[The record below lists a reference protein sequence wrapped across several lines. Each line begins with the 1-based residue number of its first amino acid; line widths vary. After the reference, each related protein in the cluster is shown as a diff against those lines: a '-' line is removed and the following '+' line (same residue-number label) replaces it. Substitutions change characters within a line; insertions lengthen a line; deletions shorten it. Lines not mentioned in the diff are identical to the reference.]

1 MISFK
6 TLKILW
12 IMTVN
17 CLLCL
22 RNTLE
27 YRQFYYLKP
36 IFRKIMKKILL
47 TCVVALSLLSS
58 AFVEANVKVGVAI
71 DMDLSIVAQ
80 IDRYNLVLGDSGFAV
95 DYTIKTGKF
104 DDSTPLTWYLA
115 GGGWAGWDHGY
126 GVRAPIGVNW
136 VFSKGW
142 DLYGQVQP
150 VANFDDK
157 FKFSV
162 DGAIGVR
169 YAF

>member
-1 MISFK
+1 MKNLLLASIF
-6 TLKILW
+6 ILS
-12 IMTVN
+12 
-17 CLLCL
+17 L
-22 RNTLE
+22 
-27 YRQFYYLKP
+27 
-36 IFRKIMKKILL
+36 
-47 TCVVALSLLSS
+47 ALSNS
-58 AFVEANVKVGVAI
+58 AQANIKVGVAI

-95 DYTIKTGKF
+95 DYRIKTGSF
-104 DDSTPLTWYLA
+104 NDETPLTWYLA

-126 GVRAPIGVNW
+126 GVRAPIGVSW
-136 VFSKGW
+136 DFAKGW

-169 YAF
+169 FAF